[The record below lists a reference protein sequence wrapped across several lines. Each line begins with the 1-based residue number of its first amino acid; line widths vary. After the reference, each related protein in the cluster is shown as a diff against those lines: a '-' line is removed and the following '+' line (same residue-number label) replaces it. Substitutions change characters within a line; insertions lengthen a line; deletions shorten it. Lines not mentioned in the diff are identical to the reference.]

1 MQAGARLVSQ
11 PPVPTDRAEPVISYI
26 WEPVSRIASI
36 IFALYAVLPRMLEG
50 CREDTMDRAM
60 ILDHLMMTRRHVAQG
75 ERHIA
80 RQRELIIEL
89 MEKGRD
95 AATATMLLDQL
106 EICKACTLRTGIGSK
121 RSLRSCNVLC
131 GS

>member
-1 MQAGARLVSQ
+1 
-11 PPVPTDRAEPVISYI
+11 
-26 WEPVSRIASI
+26 
-36 IFALYAVLPRMLEG
+36 
-50 CREDTMDRAM
+50 M

-89 MEKGRD
+89 VEKGRD